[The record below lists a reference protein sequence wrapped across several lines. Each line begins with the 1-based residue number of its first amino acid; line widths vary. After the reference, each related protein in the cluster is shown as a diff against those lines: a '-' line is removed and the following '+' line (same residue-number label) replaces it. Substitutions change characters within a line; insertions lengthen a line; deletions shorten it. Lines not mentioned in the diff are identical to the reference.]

1 MIKFSSFKFCLVTI
15 AILTLSACGYQFQG
29 SGSMLPDDIKT
40 ISIAPVENK
49 TTEPDLGIQLASSL
63 EERFD
68 RYGEVKVI
76 GDING
81 ADAVLEAVIEKIDTQ
96 AASVAG
102 KSDLELESDTII
114 TVSVQLKASDGR
126 ILYRNPSISISSSYA
141 NINKAVNTT
150 SSAYAQ
156 SGISGDSLNSLSS
169 RELSRGQQRQAIEDI
184 LDEIARRIYLE
195 SVAPDF

>member
-1 MIKFSSFKFCLVTI
+1 
-15 AILTLSACGYQFQG
+15 
-29 SGSMLPDDIKT
+29 MLPDDIKT